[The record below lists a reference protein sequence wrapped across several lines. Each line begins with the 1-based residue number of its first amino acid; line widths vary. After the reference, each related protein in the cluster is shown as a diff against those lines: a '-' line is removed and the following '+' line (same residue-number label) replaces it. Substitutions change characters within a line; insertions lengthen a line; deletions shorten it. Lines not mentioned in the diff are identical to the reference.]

1 MRRVARGAESTVVSI
16 VSFVFN
22 QRCYQHSVVYEETQ
36 ETMTKPRIRVLCVDD
51 HRIVREGIG
60 LIISRQPD
68 MEVVGSAATGEEA
81 IALFKR
87 ERPDVTLMDLQLA
100 TMSGLEAIQAIRRED
115 ADARIIVLTM
125 YQGDEDIHRALAAG
139 AATYLLKDT
148 LSDDLIRFVREVHAG
163 RRPIRADVKA
173 RLDERATQP
182 TLTPREVQ
190 VMELVSEGRRN
201 KEIAVLLGIS
211 EETVQVHLKNIFAKL
226 KVGER
231 TAAVNV
237 AIRRGIVH
245 IK

>member
-1 MRRVARGAESTVVSI
+1 
-16 VSFVFN
+16 
-22 QRCYQHSVVYEETQ
+22 
-36 ETMTKPRIRVLCVDD
+36 MTIPAIRVLCVDD

-60 LIISRQPD
+60 LIIARQPD

-81 IALFKR
+81 VSLFKR

-125 YQGDEDIHRALAAG
+125 YQGDEDIHRALTAG
-139 AATYLLKDT
+139 ATTYLLKDT